1 MNIVFNAALK
11 HISAKNIAIYELR
24 KKLESEFSSLE
35 DVDEKVDSAIKRLQ
49 ELNLLNDEFIA
60 SSQAERYQHKGNR
73 FIEQRLKQK
82 GIDEQSIKQALDAL
96 PDEHARALEA
106 AQKKLRTLKNDD
118 TQARNNKLLRF
129 LSSRGFGAG
138 ICYQVL
144 DELKE
149 ELSS

>member
-1 MNIVFNAALK
+1 MDIVFNAALK
-11 HISAKNIAIYELR
+11 RISAKNIAISELR

-35 DVDEKVDSAIKRLQ
+35 EVDEKVNSAIKRLK
-49 ELNLLNDEFIA
+49 ELNLLSDEFIA

-96 PDEHARALEA
+96 PDEYTRALEA
-106 AQKKLRTLKNDD
+106 AQKKLRTLQSDD

-138 ICYQVL
+138 TCYQVL